1 MSPFGLPTTVTV
13 SGTEYP
19 VRTDFRVIL
28 EIFVMLEDPNLSDSD
43 KTEALLR
50 MFYEDRPPAKD
61 TEAALSAFRAFVD
74 PGAQSNPSSLRASAN
89 TGVATRNS
97 SAKRSPSL
105 VSWSHDFP
113 LLVGPVNHVLGTEC
127 RALKYLHWYT
137 FLAAYIDMDPGC
149 VFSQVLR
156 IREKLRTGKKLE
168 KWERDFLR
176 QNPDLIHPPVRLT
189 EAETA
194 FLKDWA

>member
-1 MSPFGLPTTVTV
+1 MFSLPTTVTV

-28 EIFVMLEDPNLSDSD
+28 EIFVMLEDPDLSDSD

-50 MFYEDRPPAKD
+50 MFYEERPPAED
-61 TEAALSAFRAFVD
+61 TDAAVRAFLD
-74 PGAQSNPSSLRASAN
+74 FLEPGGAEPR
-89 TGVATRNS
+89 RR
-97 SAKRSPSL
+97 KKSPGL
-105 VSWSHDFP
+105 IRWERDFP
-113 LLVGPVNHVLGTEC
+113 LIVGPVNHVLGMEC
-127 RALKYLHWYT
+127 RSAPYLHWYT
-137 FLAAYIDMDPGC
+137 FLAAYMDMDPGC
-149 VFSQVLR
+149 VFAQVLR

-176 QNPDLIHPPVRLT
+176 QNPDLVQPPVRLT